1 MATTYTVQSFTLKSG
16 KLVADQPKPLKTERA
31 AIALA
36 ERLGPLKA
44 GVVAFSQDV
53 DVGTD
58 TYDDPK
64 VLVRYGKLP
73 PGLFE

>member
-1 MATTYTVQSFTLKSG
+1 MATAYIVQSFTLKG
-16 KLVADQPKPLKTERA
+16 AKLVADAPTPCKTEASALQTAERRA
-31 AIALA
+31 A
-36 ERLGPLKA
+36 GKA

-53 DVGTD
+53 DVETD
-58 TYDDPK
+58 TYDEPK